1 MRKDK
6 YLWITA
12 SRPKPGKEKEYNE
25 WYNQHV
31 TTFFQ
36 FPGLKRVSR
45 NKCFNSFQFG
55 DKCAQYVTIYEFD
68 SKQDL
73 EAFGKSD
80 ASKQAKKEH
89 AEGWEEVAESI
100 WTGWWEPIKTLER

>member
-45 NKCFNSFQFG
+45 NQCFNSFQFG

-68 SKQDL
+68 SKGDL